1 MRDRLA
7 IERRFAE
14 FYSTFAADFSP
25 DLPVYTE
32 LAAKYP
38 GPVLEV
44 GCRTGRVS
52 ARLAASGHE
61 VCAVDTSRPM
71 LEVARDR
78 LARWGDRVRLADF
91 DLRQGALFDGFHV
104 VLATLYTFNALI
116 EIEEQ
121 RLFLRHVSRSMGS
134 PGILAID
141 LFCPLS
147 IVRPES
153 VGQWSTIE
161 RRCGEIDLSCR
172 VKREMLTPLLER
184 RTQIFKVGDGPES
197 ELETYRRYVPPQQA
211 AFLLLE
217 SGFES
222 VRWIQNY
229 DLSSARPVEPG
240 DRPTSPF
247 IILGER

>member
-1 MRDRLA
+1 MRDRRTV
-7 IERRFAE
+7 ERRFAE
-14 FYSTFAADFSP
+14 FYSTFAADFSL
-25 DLPVYTE
+25 DIPVYTE

-52 ARLAASGHE
+52 ARLASAGHE

-71 LEVARDR
+71 LEIARAR

-121 RLFLRHVSRSMGS
+121 RLFLRHVARSMGS

-161 RRCGEIDLSCR
+161 RRCGEIDLCCR
-172 VKREMLTPLLER
+172 VKRDMLTPLLER
-184 RTQIFKVGDGPES
+184 RIQAFSVDQGEES

-211 AFLLLE
+211 ASLLCE
-217 SGFES
+217 AGFES
-222 VRWIQNY
+222 VRWVQNY

-240 DRPTSPF
+240 DRPTGPF
-247 IILGER
+247 IIVGER

>member
-7 IERRFAE
+7 VERRFAE
-14 FYSTFAADFSP
+14 FYSTFAADFSL

-52 ARLAASGHE
+52 AHLASTGHE

-71 LEVARDR
+71 LEIARGR
-78 LARWGDRVRLADF
+78 LARWGNRVRLADF

-104 VLATLYTFNALI
+104 VLATLYAFNSLI

-121 RLFLRHVSRSMGS
+121 RLFLRHVARSMGS

-153 VGQWSTIE
+153 VGHWNTIE
-161 RRCGEIDLSCR
+161 RRCGEINLCTR

-184 RTQIFKVGDGPES
+184 RTQAFRLDGGPES

-211 AFLLLE
+211 ASLLQE
-217 SGFES
+217 AGFEG
-222 VRWIQNY
+222 VRWVQNY
-229 DLSSARPVEPG
+229 DLSSARPVEAG
-240 DRPTSPF
+240 DRPTGPF

>member
-1 MRDRLA
+1 MRDQQTV
-7 IERRFAE
+7 ERRFAE
-14 FYSTFAADFSP
+14 FYSTFAADFSL

-52 ARLAASGHE
+52 ARLAAAGHE

-71 LEVARDR
+71 LEIAHER

-121 RLFLRHVSRSMGS
+121 RLFLRHVARSMGS
-134 PGILAID
+134 PGVLAID

-147 IVRPES
+147 IAQPES
-153 VGQWSTIE
+153 VGQWSTID
-161 RRCGEIDLSCR
+161 RRCGEIDLSYR

-184 RTQIFKVGDGPES
+184 RTQVFRVDQGPES

-211 AFLLLE
+211 ASLLCE
-217 SGFES
+217 AGFES
-222 VRWIQNY
+222 VRWLQNY
-229 DLSSARPVEPG
+229 DLSSGRPVEAG
-240 DRPTSPF
+240 DRPTGPF
-247 IILGER
+247 IMLGER